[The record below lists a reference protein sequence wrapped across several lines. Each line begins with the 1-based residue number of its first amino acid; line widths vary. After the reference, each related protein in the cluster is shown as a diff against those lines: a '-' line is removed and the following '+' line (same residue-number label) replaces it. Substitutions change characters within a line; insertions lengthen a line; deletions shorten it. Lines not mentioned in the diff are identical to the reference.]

1 MLALREMQYWVKLE
15 KIMPGVVKRKY
26 VGEQM
31 RLAKSLNRPLSM
43 IVETLKPG
51 YTGNDLLQAF
61 QEYYPFEWKI
71 ICEMWKEYS
80 EKDRFLKKVKGKS
93 RYNMPKPEKYFFSL
107 MKVKYLLSGGFR
119 KKHEQAYQEEERAE
133 KERLLRKKRASKIQR
148 TKSRVEDYKR
158 NIQQVDPGFIDALI
172 YAYHDRHNSTN
183 DKMEIFKE
191 LQKFECEKTDS
202 FFLKINDCEQNN
214 QIRNMAFWHLQH
226 MGHYVK
232 LRKNFKGKKKVYQI
246 EKSTLE
252 GTPQALA
259 ERLQNRKSAQNK
271 KYYDLFISHS
281 SQDRDPVRKVVEAA
295 NVLGMSCYVD
305 WTEDND
311 FLKRS
316 MVSEYTREVLKVRM
330 KQSRCLLYLS
340 SENSRAS
347 EWVAFE
353 LDYYEHDLK
362 RNPRMLILNG
372 DDPHK
377 YERVQLEQLK
387 QLKRDKK

>member
-1 MLALREMQYWVKLE
+1 
-15 KIMPGVVKRKY
+15 
-26 VGEQM
+26 
-31 RLAKSLNRPLSM
+31 
-43 IVETLKPG
+43 
-51 YTGNDLLQAF
+51 
-61 QEYYPFEWKI
+61 
-71 ICEMWKEYS
+71 
-80 EKDRFLKKVKGKS
+80 
-93 RYNMPKPEKYFFSL
+93 
-107 MKVKYLLSGGFR
+107 
-119 KKHEQAYQEEERAE
+119 
-133 KERLLRKKRASKIQR
+133 
-148 TKSRVEDYKR
+148 
-158 NIQQVDPGFIDALI
+158 
-172 YAYHDRHNSTN
+172 
-183 DKMEIFKE
+183 
-191 LQKFECEKTDS
+191 
-202 FFLKINDCEQNN
+202 
-214 QIRNMAFWHLQH
+214 MAFRHLQH

-281 SQDRDPVRKVVEAA
+281 SRDRGPVRRVVEAA
-295 NVLGMSCYVD
+295 NALGMSSYVD

-330 KQSRCLLYLS
+330 KQSGCLLYLS

-353 LDYYEHDLK
+353 LDYYERDLK